1 MKRLHGL
8 LKLGAMLSLF
18 AVAACENEFVEPQPS
33 QNNNTGNVYM
43 DADDFCWDGVETRS
57 ALNIDGG
64 IAKFSWTPGDLVGIL
79 PDKGAQVYFEIPE
92 HADGVEQ
99 TDAERRRASFD
110 GGAWALKA
118 ESNYAAYYPFVK
130 DFDLDRTKVPVNYK
144 DQKQTGATTAHLGA
158 YDFMGARPSVTNVNG
173 GVAFDFDHVGALVL
187 LRFTVPVAGTMLKSV
202 TLKAERE
209 LFVTE
214 GTYDLTSDK
223 SAGFPITA
231 SEKSSTMTVG
241 LDYTTKANDEEVTA
255 YFMCA
260 PVDLSAEKLEVTVA
274 YGNAGKTFDFEVNG
288 KNLKGGGAYL
298 LKENIPYLTFTADAE
313 QTMKVVTEGG
323 YVLDESLQY
332 SVGGG
337 AWKRLTAD
345 TEIAFGGEGND
356 LRLRGKSSTGTAEN
370 KDKYSRIIF
379 GKKSVSVACTGDIRT
394 LQDYT
399 NYNNVSTAE
408 ARFCHLFYFCG
419 PLTSAPV
426 LPATTLADYCYQ
438 ALFVGCNELITA
450 PVLPATTMAES
461 CYDAMFYG
469 CYNLNSAP
477 ALPAEALAPHCY
489 SSMFSG
495 CTSLTTPPVLPAT
508 ILADHCYFRM
518 FWGCSNLIS
527 APVLPAKTLVASCYS
542 DMFGGCTSLTTAPVL
557 PAETLASA
565 CYSGMFSRCTSL
577 TVPPALPAE
586 KLATLCYSSMFSG
599 CTSLTTAPALPAETM
614 AYLCYSSMFSGC
626 TSLTTPP
633 ALPAKSLDRF
643 CYLGM
648 FSGCNSLT
656 TAPTLSA
663 TSLMQGCY
671 QEMFSGCT
679 SLNSA
684 TMMATDISA
693 NGCLTDWMKGVSAT
707 GTFTKAAE
715 MTSLPEGN
723 SGIPSGWTVVNK
735 E

>member
-158 YDFMGARPSVTNVNG
+158 YDFMGARPSVTNANG
-173 GVAFDFDHVGALVL
+173 GVTFDFDHVGALVL

-298 LKENIPYLTFTADAE
+298 LKEDIPYLTFTTDAE

-332 SVGGG
+332 SVAGG
-337 AWKRLTAD
+337 AWTRLTAD
-345 TEIAFGGEGND
+345 TEIAFGGKGND

-370 KDKYSRIIF
+370 KDKYSRIRF
-379 GKKSVSVACTGDIRT
+379 SKPTVSVACTGDIRT
-394 LQDYT
+394 LVDYT
-399 NYNNVSTAE
+399 NYNNTSTTE
-408 ARFCHLFYFCG
+408 ARFCRLFSEI
-419 PLTSAPV
+419 PSLTSAPV
-426 LPATTLADYCYQ
+426 LPATTLADFCYYSMFS
-438 ALFVGCNELITA
+438 L
-450 PVLPATTMAES
+450 
-461 CYDAMFYG
+461 CYS
-469 CYNLNSAP
+469 LTSAP
-477 ALPAEALAPHCY
+477 ALPAEALAPFCYSGMFIGCKFTSAPALPAKTMADWCYFAMFSACYNLTSAPSLPAKTLANYCYDSMFKECLSLTSAPALPAETLATGCY
-489 SSMFSG
+489 SSMFNG
-495 CTSLTTPPVLPAT
+495 C
-508 ILADHCYFRM
+508 R
-518 FWGCSNLIS
+518 NL
-527 APVLPAKTLVASCYS
+527 K
-542 DMFGGCTSLTTAPVL
+542 FAPVL
-557 PAETLASA
+557 PAETLEFY
-565 CYSGMFSRCTSL
+565 CYKSMFENCTSL
-577 TVPPALPAE
+577 TE
-586 KLATLCYSSMFSG
+586 
-599 CTSLTTAPALPAETM
+599 APV
-614 AYLCYSSMFSGC
+614 
-626 TSLTTPP
+626 
-633 ALPAKSLDRF
+633 LPAKI
-643 CYLGM
+643 
-648 FSGCNSLT
+648 LT
-656 TAPTLSA
+656 PYS
-663 TSLMQGCY
+663 Y
-671 QEMFSGCT
+671 HHMFSGCT

-693 NGCLTDWMKGVSAT
+693 KDCLTDWMKGVAAT

-715 MTSLPEGN
+715 MTLLPEGN

>member
-158 YDFMGARPSVTNVNG
+158 YDFMGARPSVTNANG
-173 GVAFDFDHVGALVL
+173 GVTFDFDHVGALVL

-298 LKENIPYLTFTADAE
+298 LKEDIPYLTFTTDAE

-332 SVGGG
+332 SVAGG
-337 AWKRLTAD
+337 AWTRLTAD
-345 TEIAFGGEGND
+345 TEIAFGGKGND

-379 GKKSVSVACTGDIRT
+379 SNYYAPVACTGDIRT
-394 LQDYT
+394 LLDYS
-399 NYNNVSTAE
+399 NYNTVSTVE
-408 ARFCHLFYFCG
+408 ARFCRLFNSCE
-419 PLTSAPV
+419 PLISAPA
-426 LPATTLADYCYQ
+426 LPATTLADRCY
-438 ALFVGCNELITA
+438 
-450 PVLPATTMAES
+450 
-461 CYDAMFYG
+461 YYMFA
-469 CYNLNSAP
+469 NSSLASAP
-477 ALPAEALAPHCY
+477 ALPAETLAPFCYTGMFFACEFASAPALPAETLAVYCY
-489 SSMFSG
+489 SSMFNR
-495 CTSLTTPPVLPAT
+495 CNNLTSAPALPAT
-508 ILADHCYFRM
+508 TLADNCYYRM
-518 FWGCSNLIS
+518 FESCVSLTK
-527 APVLPAKTLVASCYS
+527 APVLPAKTLTLTCY
-542 DMFGGCTSLTTAPVL
+542 
-557 PAETLASA
+557 
-565 CYSGMFSRCTSL
+565 
-577 TVPPALPAE
+577 
-586 KLATLCYSSMFSG
+586 
-599 CTSLTTAPALPAETM
+599 
-614 AYLCYSSMFSGC
+614 
-626 TSLTTPP
+626 
-633 ALPAKSLDRF
+633 
-643 CYLGM
+643 
-648 FSGCNSLT
+648 N
-656 TAPTLSA
+656 
-663 TSLMQGCY
+663 Q
-671 QEMFSGCT
+671 MFSGCT
-679 SLNSA
+679 SLNSV
-684 TMMATDISA
+684 TMLATDITA
-693 NGCLTDWMKGVSAT
+693 KDCLIDWMKGVAEE

>member
-144 DQKQTGATTAHLGA
+144 DQKQTGTTTAHLGA
-158 YDFMGARPSVTNVNG
+158 YDFMGARPSVTNANG
-173 GVAFDFDHVGALVL
+173 GVTFDFDHVGALVL

-298 LKENIPYLTFTADAE
+298 LKEDIPYITFTADAE
-313 QTMKVVTEGG
+313 HTMKVETKGG

-337 AWKRLTAD
+337 VWTRLTAD

-356 LRLRGKSSTGTAEN
+356 LRLRGRSRAGTAEN

-379 GKKSVSVACTGDIRT
+379 SNYYDPVACTGDIRT
-394 LQDYT
+394 LLDYS
-399 NYNNVSTAE
+399 NYNTVSTAE
-408 ARFCHLFYFCG
+408 ARFCMLFNSCE
-419 PLTSAPV
+419 PLISAPA
-426 LPATTLADYCYQ
+426 LPATTLADRCY
-438 ALFVGCNELITA
+438 
-450 PVLPATTMAES
+450 
-461 CYDAMFYG
+461 YYMFA
-469 CYNLNSAP
+469 NSSLASAP
-477 ALPAEALAPHCY
+477 ALPAETLAPFCYTGMFFACEFASAPALPAETLAVYCY
-489 SSMFSG
+489 SSMFNL
-495 CTSLTTPPVLPAT
+495 CNNLTSAPALPAT
-508 ILADHCYFRM
+508 TLADNCYYRM
-518 FWGCSNLIS
+518 FESCVSLTK
-527 APVLPAKTLVASCYS
+527 APVLPAKTLTLTCY
-542 DMFGGCTSLTTAPVL
+542 
-557 PAETLASA
+557 
-565 CYSGMFSRCTSL
+565 
-577 TVPPALPAE
+577 
-586 KLATLCYSSMFSG
+586 
-599 CTSLTTAPALPAETM
+599 
-614 AYLCYSSMFSGC
+614 
-626 TSLTTPP
+626 
-633 ALPAKSLDRF
+633 
-643 CYLGM
+643 
-648 FSGCNSLT
+648 N
-656 TAPTLSA
+656 
-663 TSLMQGCY
+663 Q
-671 QEMFSGCT
+671 MFSGCT
-679 SLNSA
+679 SLNSV
-684 TMMATDISA
+684 TMLATDITA
-693 NGCLTDWMKGVSAT
+693 KDCLTDWMKGVAEE

>member
-158 YDFMGARPSVTNVNG
+158 YDFMGARPSVTNANG
-173 GVAFDFDHVGALVL
+173 GVTFDFDHVGALVL

-298 LKENIPYLTFTADAE
+298 LKEDIPYLTFTTDAE

-332 SVGGG
+332 SVAGG
-337 AWKRLTAD
+337 AWKQLTAD
-345 TEIAFGGEGND
+345 TEIAFGGEGNY

-379 GKKSVSVACTGDIRT
+379 SKQSVSVACTGDIRT
-394 LQDYT
+394 LVDYS

-408 ARFCHLFYFCG
+408 ARFCSLFIGCDE
-419 PLTSAPV
+419 LTSAPTLPATILADYCYQALFYGCSNLITPPALPAKTMTEGCYFSMFSHCTTLNASPV
-426 LPATTLADYCYQ
+426 LPALTLAEYCYTFMFAGCKSLTVAPELPATTLADYCCQ
-438 ALFVGCNELITA
+438 GMF
-450 PVLPATTMAES
+450 
-461 CYDAMFYG
+461 DACIG
-469 CYNLNSAP
+469 
-477 ALPAEALAPHCY
+477 
-489 SSMFSG
+489 
-495 CTSLTTPPVLPAT
+495 
-508 ILADHCYFRM
+508 
-518 FWGCSNLIS
+518 
-527 APVLPAKTLVASCYS
+527 
-542 DMFGGCTSLTTAPVL
+542 LTTAPEL
-557 PAETLASA
+557 PAETLATA
-565 CYSGMFSRCTSL
+565 CYSN
-577 TVPPALPAE
+577 
-586 KLATLCYSSMFSG
+586 MFSG
-599 CTSLTTAPALPAETM
+599 CTNLTAAPALPAET
-614 AYLCYSSMFSGC
+614 LDWGCYSNMFAECTSLSAAPELPAETLANHCYEYMFFGCTSLTNAPTLPAETLDWWCYRGMFSGC
-626 TSLTTPP
+626 TRLTKAPE
-633 ALPAKSLDRF
+633 LPAQTLAVY
-643 CYLGM
+643 CYANM
-648 FSGCNSLT
+648 F
-656 TAPTLSA
+656 
-663 TSLMQGCY
+663 
-671 QEMFSGCT
+671 FGCT

>member
-158 YDFMGARPSVTNVNG
+158 YDFMGARPSVTNANG
-173 GVAFDFDHVGALVL
+173 GVTFDFDHVGALVL

-298 LKENIPYLTFTADAE
+298 LKEDIPYLTFTTDAE

-332 SVGGG
+332 SVAGG
-337 AWKRLTAD
+337 AWTRLTAD
-345 TEIAFGGEGND
+345 TEIAFGGKGND

-379 GKKSVSVACTGDIRT
+379 SNYYAPVACTGDIRT
-394 LQDYT
+394 LLDYS
-399 NYNNVSTAE
+399 NYNTVSTVE
-408 ARFCHLFYFCG
+408 ARFCRLFNSCE
-419 PLTSAPV
+419 PLISAPA
-426 LPATTLADYCYQ
+426 LPATTLADRCY
-438 ALFVGCNELITA
+438 
-450 PVLPATTMAES
+450 
-461 CYDAMFYG
+461 YYMFA
-469 CYNLNSAP
+469 NSSLASAP
-477 ALPAEALAPHCY
+477 ALPAETLAPFCYTGMFFACEFASAPALPAETLAVYCY
-489 SSMFSG
+489 SSMFNR
-495 CTSLTTPPVLPAT
+495 CNNLTSAPALPAT
-508 ILADHCYFRM
+508 TLADNCYYRM
-518 FWGCSNLIS
+518 FESCVSLTK
-527 APVLPAKTLVASCYS
+527 APVLPAKTLTLTCY
-542 DMFGGCTSLTTAPVL
+542 
-557 PAETLASA
+557 
-565 CYSGMFSRCTSL
+565 
-577 TVPPALPAE
+577 
-586 KLATLCYSSMFSG
+586 
-599 CTSLTTAPALPAETM
+599 
-614 AYLCYSSMFSGC
+614 
-626 TSLTTPP
+626 
-633 ALPAKSLDRF
+633 
-643 CYLGM
+643 
-648 FSGCNSLT
+648 N
-656 TAPTLSA
+656 
-663 TSLMQGCY
+663 Q
-671 QEMFSGCT
+671 MFSGCT
-679 SLNSA
+679 SLNSV
-684 TMMATDISA
+684 TMLATDITVKD
-693 NGCLTDWMKGVSAT
+693 CLTDWMKGVAEE